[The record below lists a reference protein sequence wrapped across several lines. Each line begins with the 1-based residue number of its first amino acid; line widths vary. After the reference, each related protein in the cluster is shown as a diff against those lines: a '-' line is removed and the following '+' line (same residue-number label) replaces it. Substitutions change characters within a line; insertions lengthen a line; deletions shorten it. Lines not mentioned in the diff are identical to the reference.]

1 MIPTFLIVQKL
12 GMLDTIWAIVLPSL
26 ISTWYLFIMRT
37 FFEAPPEELEDD
49 RHRRMRVPA
58 NPGADCAA
66 VIRAGHGHDRPVY
79 GCESMELLFSA
90 LIYLNDRDMYPR
102 KL

>member
-1 MIPTFLIVQKL
+1 M
-12 GMLDTIWAIVLPSL
+12 GD
-26 ISTWYLFIMRT
+26 R
-37 FFEAPPEELEDD
+37 APVVDQHLVSVYYADILRGAPEELEDAAID
-49 RHRRMRVPA
+49 GCGSLQILVRIV
-58 NPGADCAA
+58 A